1 MKNIAKILYL
11 SEIDNNYDIFIL
23 DQWGV
28 IHDGFS
34 GYPKAIKCVDKLIKA
49 KKKLIIISNS
59 SKRKI
64 STLNKLP
71 KLGFNKDDFIEVMTS
86 GEVIWKSLFLKSGK
100 SISDIGKNCFHLFD
114 KKNKEGK
121 HFPDGLDFN
130 LVQNIKDADFI
141 LACTTSQEMTTIN
154 YVPLLEEA
162 LKKKIPF
169 VCANPDFETINPS
182 SNELLICMGT
192 IAKLYKDLGGSVFI
206 LGKPSVE
213 IYIEATKEFVSI
225 DKRRMLA
232 IGDSLHHD
240 IKGALNFD
248 IDSLL
253 ITSGIHKSIFN
264 ESQLL
269 WSDTNNHLSN
279 FKFKPTYSSI
289 ELQF

>member
-1 MKNIAKILYL
+1 MKNVTNILYL
-11 SEIDNNYDIFIL
+11 SEIVNNYDIFIL

-28 IHDGFS
+28 MHDGCL
-34 GYPKAIKCVDKLIKA
+34 GYPKAITCVEKLIKA

-64 STLNKLP
+64 STLIKLP
-71 KLGFNKDDFIEVMTS
+71 KLGFKKDDFIEVMTS
-86 GEVIWKSLFLKSGK
+86 GEVIWKSLFLKSSK

-130 LVQNIKDADFI
+130 LVQSVKEADFI

-192 IAKLYKDLGGSVFI
+192 IAKLYEDMGGKVISF
-206 LGKPSVE
+206 GKPNIK
-213 IYIEATKEFVSI
+213 IYKEAFKKIEKIEK
-225 DKRRMLA
+225 KRILA
-232 IGDSLHHD
+232 IGDSIHHD
-240 IKGALNFD
+240 IKGAKSFGV
-248 IDSLL
+248 DSML
-253 ITSGIHKSIFN
+253 ISSGIHKSLFN
-264 ESQLL
+264 KKPEWYSKKNTLQ
-269 WSDTNNHLSN
+269 
-279 FKFKPTYSSI
+279 KFNIEPTYLSPR
-289 ELQF
+289 LQF